1 MQKIGLLAGVGRLPV
16 DFAFCARN
24 LGLSVV
30 TIAVLPTV
38 ESDLAEASS
47 VYHQIGV
54 GQLQLLIDTLRQEEV
69 SQVTMLGKVTK
80 ELLFSGNVE
89 LDGRFQQLLASLPDQ
104 KDDTILLA
112 LVKELAQEGIQVAD
126 QTALL
131 KMLLPQPGV
140 LTKRQPTEGELADMD
155 FGLSMARE
163 IGALDIGQTVVVK
176 DRAVMAVEAI
186 EGTDACIRR
195 GGALAGGSGA
205 VVAKAAKPQQ
215 DQRFDMPGAG
225 PATIRSMIEAGAS
238 ALVLE
243 AGKTLL
249 VDRAEAIA
257 LADAHSITIVV
268 K

>member
-80 ELLFSGNVE
+80 ELLFSGKVE

-112 LVKELAQEGIQVAD
+112 LVKALAQEGIQVAD

-140 LTKRQPTEGELADMD
+140 LTKRQPTEAELADMD
-155 FGLSMARE
+155 FGLSMARA

-176 DRAVMAVEAI
+176 DKAVMAVEAI

-195 GGALAGGSGA
+195 GGALAGDSGA

-257 LADAHSITIVV
+257 LADAHNITIVV

>member
-16 DFAFCARN
+16 DFAFCARK

-30 TIAVLPTV
+30 AIAVLPNV
-38 ESDLAEASS
+38 EKDLEEAAV

-80 ELLFSGNVE
+80 ELLFSGKVE

-104 KDDTILLA
+104 KDDTILMA
-112 LVKELAQEGIQVAD
+112 LVKELAKEGILVAD

-176 DRAVMAVEAI
+176 NRAVMAVEAI

-195 GGALAGGSGA
+195 GGALAGGNGA

-238 ALVLE
+238 ALVME

-249 VDRAEAIA
+249 VDRMEAIA
-257 LADAHSITIVV
+257 LADAHNITIVV

>member
-30 TIAVLPTV
+30 AIAVLPTV
-38 ESDLAEASS
+38 ESDLAEAAS

-80 ELLFSGNVE
+80 ELLFSGKVE

-112 LVKELAQEGIQVAD
+112 LVKALAQEGIQVAD

-131 KMLLPQPGV
+131 KMLLPQPGI
-140 LTKRQPTEGELADMD
+140 LTKRQPTEAELADMD
-155 FGLSMARE
+155 FGLSMARA

-176 DRAVMAVEAI
+176 DKAVMAVEAI

-195 GGALAGGSGA
+195 GGALAGDSGA

-238 ALVLE
+238 ALALE

-257 LADAHSITIVV
+257 LADAHNITIVV

>member
-30 TIAVLPTV
+30 AIAVLPNV
-38 ESDLAEASS
+38 ENDLAAAAA

-54 GQLQLLIDTLRQEEV
+54 GQLQRLIDTLRQEEV
-69 SQVTMLGKVTK
+69 AQVTMLGKVTK
-80 ELLFSGNVE
+80 ELLFSGKVE
-89 LDGRFQQLLASLPDQ
+89 LDSRFQQLLASLPDQ
-104 KDDTILLA
+104 KDDTILMA
-112 LVKELAQEGIQVAD
+112 LVKELAKEGILVAD

-140 LTKRQPTEGELADMD
+140 LTKRQPTESELADMD
-155 FGLSMARE
+155 FGLDMARA

-176 DRAVMAVEAI
+176 GRAVMAVEAI

-195 GGALAGGSGA
+195 GGELAGGNGA

-225 PATIRSMIEAGAS
+225 PNTIRSMIEAGAS

-249 VDRAEAIA
+249 VDRVEAIA
-257 LADAHSITIVV
+257 LADAHNIAIVV

>member
-16 DFAFCARN
+16 DFAFCARK

-30 TIAVLPTV
+30 AIAVLPMV
-38 ESDLAEASS
+38 ENDLAEAASI
-47 VYHQIGV
+47 YYQIGV
-54 GQLQLLIDTLRQEEV
+54 GQLQLLVDTLRKEEV

-80 ELLFSGNVE
+80 ELLFSGAVE
-89 LDGRFQQLLASLPDQ
+89 LDGRFQRLLASLPDQ

-140 LTKRQPTEGELADMD
+140 LSKRQPTESELADME

-195 GGALAGGSGA
+195 GGVLAGGIGA

-215 DQRFDMPGAG
+215 DRRFDMPGAG

-257 LADAHSITIVV
+257 LADAHNIAIVV
-268 K
+268 R